1 MRFIA
6 DIGIS
11 PSSVAALRAHGHEAT
26 HLSEIGLERAADAE
40 ILDKA
45 HPEQRLFLVLS
56 SHDHARR
63 RAVRVEFAGGVNRP
77 RPRPAPVNL
86 PERQTVSRRLLRR
99 DFSCRLRVWGRWFDK
114 LTMLVSFF

>member
-45 HPEQRLFLVLS
+45 HAEQAIVLTHDLDFGELMAASGALLPSVIIFRLPDMRPANVTRHLLAIIAQHSAALEQGAILS
-56 SHDHARR
+56 VSERR
-63 RAVRVEFAGGVNRP
+63 VRV
-77 RPRPAPVNL
+77 
-86 PERQTVSRRLLRR
+86 RRLPVR
-99 DFSCRLRVWGRWFDK
+99 
-114 LTMLVSFF
+114 